1 MSNTNESDTA
11 RLNKIHREITSLYM
25 DAQKSKDPKKI
36 ATYLRIASLNEEA
49 KKIVSNLERMLN
61 NLDTGSQIAST
72 SDDTDLDTLTAL
84 MSTQNLDF
92 KELMVAIEKFSGI
105 LNGLPTKATVVKPN
119 VEAETIYEEEDIA
132 SEEL

>member
-1 MSNTNESDTA
+1 MSNTTESDTT
-11 RLNKIHREITSLYM
+11 RLSKIHREIASLYM

-36 ATYLRIASLNEEA
+36 ATYRRIASLNEEA
-49 KKIVSNLERMLN
+49 KKIVGNLETMLN
-61 NLDTGSQIAST
+61 NLDTSSQIASIG
-72 SDDTDLDTLTAL
+72 DDIDLDALISL

-92 KELMVAIEKFSGI
+92 NELMAAIEKFSGI
-105 LNGLPTKATVVKPN
+105 LNGLPTKATIIKHN